1 MCSFTGWK
9 QALGMICSL
18 DPVCVFLADILLI
31 QNNTGTPADP
41 LVVCPG
47 GQPETERKKE
57 RKMEGERQVTSFKY
71 QLISHL

>member
-1 MCSFTGWK
+1 
-9 QALGMICSL
+9 MICSL

-31 QNNTGTPADP
+31 QNNTGTPVDP

-47 GQPETERKKE
+47 GQPKTERKKRE
-57 RKMEGERQVTSFKY
+57 KEGERLRKMERERQVTSFKY